1 MVPSCIA
8 RIGVRPAHKLIAHI
22 ELNELFVCILY
33 PPEFYLNCQLI
44 SSERYLLQNG
54 PADLYCLECVYR
66 AISESLGGHSA
77 FDKIVLVLF
86 ALPSG

>member
-54 PADLYCLECVYR
+54 PA
-66 AISESLGGHSA
+66 AKSESLGGHSA